1 MIVNVNQLSPF
12 LDETRR
18 ELGDVTKQKC
28 CACSKFRSAKVYF
41 RLAEN
46 KNTYEL
52 VVGAGPGHQAT
63 STSVEC
69 GRPPADNSD
78 SSRKGEKG
86 GKVGKEGA
94 IERQKQI

>member
-1 MIVNVNQLSPF
+1 M
-12 LDETRR
+12 
-18 ELGDVTKQKC
+18 TKQKC

-52 VVGAGPGHQAT
+52 VIGARPGHRAAR
-63 STSVEC
+63 SNAAVP
-69 GRPPADNSD
+69 RRNSD